1 MLLLN
6 IAELLSGGVADELC
20 ASRFKETKIGLGQMT
35 KELQKGGSW
44 CRGCFTY
51 VTKRSSLST

>member
-35 KELQKGGSW
+35 KEPKGGDF
-44 CRGCFTY
+44 G
-51 VTKRSSLST
+51 VVDVSLTLLSDQA